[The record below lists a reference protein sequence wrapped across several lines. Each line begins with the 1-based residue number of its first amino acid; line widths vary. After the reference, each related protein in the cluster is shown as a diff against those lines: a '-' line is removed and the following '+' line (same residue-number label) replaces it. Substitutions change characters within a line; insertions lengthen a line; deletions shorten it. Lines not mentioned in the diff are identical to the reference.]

1 MESTKRGFFFV
12 RILTGMLIFLGQHS
26 SYADVHGT
34 LTGTTNYVWRGYTKN
49 QNDFAVQG
57 NLDYEHPSGIYLGFS
72 ASTVNFGDRSI
83 RKKNSAELAFPDSAR
98 AEFTPYLGYT
108 HKLTDDWRVD
118 VQWLRYLY
126 DGKIFGRQA
135 DYNEFYL
142 FLHYRDLLTLRA
154 SVSDDFYGQN
164 KVTSDYELTA
174 RYPLTD
180 YLEVSSGVGYSQ
192 VEKVLEYDYLYWN
205 AGVTGRY
212 KFVLADLRYM
222 HAFEATTAD
231 ETTWKYNPD
240 VLHATFVFSISVGF

>member
-1 MESTKRGFFFV
+1 MKLPE
-12 RILTGMLIFLGQHS
+12 GMLIFVQVFAGLS
-26 SYADVHGT
+26 LLLKCYPSYAEIHGT
-34 LTGTTNYVWRGYTKN
+34 VTGTTNYVGRGYTKS
-49 QNDFAVQG
+49 QNDFAIQG
-57 NLDYEHPSGIYLGFS
+57 NVDYQHSSGIYLGAS
-72 ASTVNFGDRSI
+72 ASNVNFGDRDF
-83 RKKNSAELAFPDSAR
+83 KDSAR

-118 VQWLRYLY
+118 VQWSRYLY

-135 DYNEFYL
+135 DYNEFYI

-154 SVSDDFYGQN
+154 SVSDNFYNQN
-164 KVTSDYELTA
+164 AVTGDYELTA

-205 AGVTGRY
+205 TGITARY
-212 KFVLADLRYM
+212 KFFAADLRYM
-222 HAFEATTAD
+222 HAFETTTAD
-231 ETTWKYNPD
+231 KTSWKYDPD